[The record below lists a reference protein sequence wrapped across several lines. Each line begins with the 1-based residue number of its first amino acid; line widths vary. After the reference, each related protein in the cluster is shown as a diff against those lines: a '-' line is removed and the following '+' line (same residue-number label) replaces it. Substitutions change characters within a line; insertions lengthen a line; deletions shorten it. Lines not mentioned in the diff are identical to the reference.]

1 MPSRKPT
8 HSVLPSRQVALRAG
22 SWMALL
28 AATTLG
34 VEGANTVRAEV
45 KADASL
51 ASAQDYR
58 LVVHS
63 YDSPDG
69 QVATGRARRARPIA
83 SFQRAVTAAELRE
96 GVLVNLVEL
105 REAAQAKHGSV
116 VAWIEAGKP
125 DLEFDGR
132 TAKPLP
138 GSMYGLAK
146 RAAGDS
152 TVQIRLTR
160 RAA

>member
-1 MPSRKPT
+1 
-8 HSVLPSRQVALRAG
+8 
-22 SWMALL
+22 MALL